1 MGFKSDPDEFIHDYA
16 IVNTLHPER
25 RIEGLRFVYVE
36 LPKFQPKTIA
46 ERKMA
51 VLWLRFLT
59 EISEH
64 TKDAPAELLENELTE
79 KALAIVEKSAMD
91 EVQLYNYEKF
101 WQAVINEEALI
112 EGGYDEGLA
121 KGMAKGEAKGRA
133 EERKEMARKMKA
145 LGLSAELIMQT
156 TGLSAEDMAEL

>member
-1 MGFKSDPDEFIHDYA
+1 MGFKSDHDEFIHDYA

-64 TKDAPAELLENELTE
+64 T
-79 KALAIVEKSAMD
+79 IVEKSAMD

-133 EERKEMARKMKA
+133 EERKEMARKMRA

-156 TGLSAEDMAEL
+156 TGLSAEDTAEL

>member
-1 MGFKSDPDEFIHDYA
+1 M
-16 IVNTLHPER
+16 
-25 RIEGLRFVYVE
+25 
-36 LPKFQPKTIA
+36 
-46 ERKMA
+46 
-51 VLWLRFLT
+51 
-59 EISEH
+59 
-64 TKDAPAELLENELTE
+64 ENELTE
-79 KALAIVEKSAMD
+79 KALAIIEKSAMD

-121 KGMAKGEAKGRA
+121 KGMAQGMAQGMEQGIAKGEAKGRA

-156 TGLSAEDMAEL
+156 TGLSAEETDK

>member
-1 MGFKSDPDEFIHDYA
+1 MSFKSNPDEFIHDYA

-25 RIEGLRFVYVE
+25 RIEGLRFVYLE

-51 VLWLRFLT
+51 VLWLRFLA

-133 EERKEMARKMKA
+133 EERKEMARKMRA

-156 TGLSAEDMAEL
+156 TGLSAEDTAEL

>member
-1 MGFKSDPDEFIHDYA
+1 M
-16 IVNTLHPER
+16 
-25 RIEGLRFVYVE
+25 
-36 LPKFQPKTIA
+36 
-46 ERKMA
+46 
-51 VLWLRFLT
+51 
-59 EISEH
+59 
-64 TKDAPAELLENELTE
+64 ENELTE

-133 EERKEMARKMKA
+133 EERKEMARKMRA

-156 TGLSAEDMAEL
+156 TGLSAEDTAEL

>member
-79 KALAIVEKSAMD
+79 KPLAIVEKSVMD